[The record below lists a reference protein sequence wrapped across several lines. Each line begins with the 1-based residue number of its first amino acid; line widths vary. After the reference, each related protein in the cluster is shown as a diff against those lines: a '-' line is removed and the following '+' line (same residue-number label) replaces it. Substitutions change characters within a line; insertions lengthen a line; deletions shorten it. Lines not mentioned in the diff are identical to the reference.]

1 MTLAS
6 VWLQRWQT
14 GARRC
19 FFVVNILT
27 RNNSYSVKNFLK
39 KTLD

>member
-19 FFVVNILT
+19 LVFVKILT

>member
-6 VWLQRWQT
+6 VWLQRWQA

-19 FFVVNILT
+19 FVVVKILT

-39 KTLD
+39 KALD

>member
-1 MTLAS
+1 MTLVS
-6 VWLQRWQT
+6 VFLQRCQT
-14 GARRC
+14 GARR
-19 FFVVNILT
+19 FLIIVKILT